1 MSKSE
6 CPICKNNNITFDSS
20 RIYPDGAIV
29 ICPNCGKYKISGS
42 DFVAMDNNKQDRE
55 LSFAIRT
62 RYERGEDVH
71 ITTDKNNRRKILS
84 GIELPNTI
92 TEKAELLL
100 KKVFMDKNNV
110 QKEFM
115 LTRSNSIQFFIDDN
129 EIDLVIKYLE
139 EEEWFEIHRLASG
152 EANLELTGKGI
163 KYADEIINPNYK
175 SDQVFVAMSFNKELD
190 SVYSQAIQAAV
201 TDCKL
206 KPLRIDDADFN
217 DEIIKNVLD
226 QINRSR
232 FVIADFTD
240 CRPGV
245 YFETGYAVGRK
256 IPVIYS
262 CRDSDKDKIHF
273 DINHNK
279 FIYWTDIEEYKNELI
294 KRIRNTGLIY

>member
-20 RIYPDGAIV
+20 RINSDGAIV

-62 RYERGEDVH
+62 RYERGEDVY

-175 SDQVFVAMSFNKELD
+175 SGQVFVAMSFNKELD

-217 DEIIKNVLD
+217 DEIIKNVLE

-240 CRPGV
+240 YRPGV